1 VSLLSLVT
9 FVALTYDATDD
20 ALHKGANPEI
30 IGWSADETHFAV
42 RAVEYD
48 NSEEGGP
55 ECPGY
60 VDPKGKPFR
69 GKLVLAA
76 YERGGKRLSSWTV
89 QDYPG
94 CTAPAVAKKTLAA
107 AKQKFAEL
115 GIDLKRPG
123 TAIHCQDSCDLQ
135 HAGAQLVYENT
146 VTEKLDRDSAM
157 IHEIG
162 AVRLFLKLADKKTKL
177 FELKVDEEY
186 VPAMGMTQSVGLD
199 TVFISPS
206 GQAVFLRA
214 FRGYYSGRG
223 SGGDAVPIGY
233 FEWEGDVLK
242 KR

>member
-1 VSLLSLVT
+1 LSLLA
-9 FVALTYDATDD
+9 FVALTYDATEDV
-20 ALHKGANPEI
+20 LHKGAHPEI

-55 ECPGY
+55 ECAGY

-76 YERGGKRLSSWTV
+76 YERGGKRLASWTV
-89 QDYPG
+89 QDYPD

-107 AKQKFAEL
+107 AKQKLAEL
-115 GIDLKRPG
+115 GIDLKQPG
-123 TAIHCQDSCDLQ
+123 TALHCKDSLDLQ
-135 HAGAQLVYENT
+135 HAGAQLLCENT
-146 VTEKLDRDSAM
+146 VQEKPNPETGM
-157 IHEIG
+157 VHEIG
-162 AVRLFLKLADKKTKL
+162 ALRLFLKLADKKTKL

-186 VPAMGMTQSVGLD
+186 VPAMGLSQSVGLD

-206 GQAVFLRA
+206 GKAVFLRA
-214 FRGYYSGRG
+214 YRGYFSGRG
-223 SGGDAVPIGY
+223 SGGDAVPVGY